1 MTILLP
7 VIAALAYVLIALRVV
22 CYQRNG
28 SRYRRG
34 ISLVATAIVAACLV
48 GAVEIVFYKPHVSAS
63 QTVLAMLLCFI
74 VFRCR
79 GNVAAL
85 LRGVRQ

>member
-28 SRYRRG
+28 ARYRWG
-34 ISLVATAIVAACLV
+34 VSLVATVIVAASLV
-48 GAVEIVFYKPHVSAS
+48 GAGEIILYKPHVSAS
-63 QTVLAMLLCFI
+63 QAVLAWLLCFI

-85 LRGVRQ
+85 LRGGRQ

>member
-28 SRYRRG
+28 ARYRWG
-34 ISLVATAIVAACLV
+34 VSLVATVIVAASLV
-48 GAVEIVFYKPHVSAS
+48 GAGEIIFYKPHVSAS
-63 QTVLAMLLCFI
+63 QAVLAWLLCFI

-85 LRGVRQ
+85 LRAGRQ

>member
-7 VIAALAYVLIALRVV
+7 VIAALTYVLIALRVV

-28 SRYRRG
+28 ASYRWG

-85 LRGVRQ
+85 LRGGRQ

>member
-1 MTILLP
+1 MMVVLP
-7 VIAALAYVLIALRVV
+7 VIIALAYVLIALRVV

-28 SRYRRG
+28 ARYRRG
-34 ISLVATAIVAACLV
+34 ISLVATVIVAASLV
-48 GAVEIVFYKPHVSAS
+48 GAGEIILYKPHVSAS
-63 QTVLAMLLCFI
+63 QAVLAWLLCFI

-85 LRGVRQ
+85 LRGGRQ

>member
-28 SRYRRG
+28 ARYRWG
-34 ISLVATAIVAACLV
+34 VSQVATVIVAACLV

-63 QTVLAMLLCFI
+63 QTVLAMMLCFI

>member
-1 MTILLP
+1 MTVVLP
-7 VIAALAYVLIALRVV
+7 VIAAMAYVLIALRVV

-28 SRYRRG
+28 ARYRWG
-34 ISLVATAIVAACLV
+34 ISLVATVIVAASLV
-48 GAVEIVFYKPHVSAS
+48 GAGEIILYKPHVSAS
-63 QTVLAMLLCFI
+63 QAVLAWLLCFI

-85 LRGVRQ
+85 LRGGRQ

>member
-1 MTILLP
+1 MTVVLP
-7 VIAALAYVLIALRVV
+7 VIAALAYLLIALRVV

-28 SRYRRG
+28 ACYRWG
-34 ISLVATAIVAACLV
+34 ISLVATVIVAASLV
-48 GAVEIVFYKPHVSAS
+48 GAGEIIFYKPHVSAS

-85 LRGVRQ
+85 LRGGRQ

>member
-1 MTILLP
+1 MTAALP
-7 VIAALAYVLIALRVV
+7 VIAALTYVLIALRVV

-28 SRYRRG
+28 ARYRWG
-34 ISLVATAIVAACLV
+34 VSLVATVIVAASLV
-48 GAVEIVFYKPHVSAS
+48 GAGEIIFYKPHVRAS
-63 QTVLAMLLCFI
+63 QAGLAWLLCFI

-85 LRGVRQ
+85 LRGGRQ

>member
-1 MTILLP
+1 MIILP
-7 VIAALAYVLIALRVV
+7 VIIALAYVLIALRVV

-28 SRYRRG
+28 SRYRWG

-48 GAVEIVFYKPHVSAS
+48 GAGEIIFYKPHVSAS
-63 QTVLAMLLCFI
+63 QVVLVLLLCFI
-74 VFRCR
+74 VYRCR

-85 LRGVRQ
+85 LRGGRQ